1 MTKHTPRKVETSH
14 GVVLPEDVSKE
25 DFDKYY
31 EEMYQT
37 AYDEIR
43 AKVYDKIF
51 RERSEDITDDV
62 LVKTSD
68 ELPGIATPVLDKTS
82 DELPSVAMLDL
93 VKTSDELPSVAS
105 LDLVKSSD
113 ELPGIA
119 TPDLMKTSDEL
130 PSVASPVSG
139 GDEPVPGL
147 RIKEIREA
155 RQEQIKYIV
164 GRIESCDGKD
174 PLISFFNSP
183 EGMKLLSTQLTDEER
198 NQITQAL
205 GKSLFAAKLEV
216 ARAEWFERLVS
227 IKPEFGRL
235 QELVAPRQKIWR
247 RATQAELEGR
257 EEKDEEVSPIDQKP

>member
-93 VKTSDELPSVAS
+93 VKTSDELPSA
-105 LDLVKSSD
+105 
-113 ELPGIA
+113 
-119 TPDLMKTSDEL
+119 
-130 PSVASPVSG
+130 ASPISG
-139 GDEPVPGL
+139 RDEPVPGPC
-147 RIKEIREA
+147 IKEIREA